1 MNHRFALFF
10 LLASVFASVA
20 SAQSAGELRFCLRSE
35 PKTFDPMLVTD
46 ESSETIRYLTGGVL
60 VRVNRRTQELEPELA
75 ASWKVLDGGR
85 RIQFKL
91 REGII
96 FSDGTPFAADD
107 VAFTMRTL
115 MDPKL
120 NSPTGD
126 AFRSGAGE
134 VTAKVIGTH
143 GVSITFPSPV
153 AGLERLFDQVAIVS
167 SRSMRK
173 ELAVLGPFTVSEH
186 KPGSLVLL
194 RRNPYY
200 WKRDEKG
207 RRLPYLDAIRLE
219 IQQNRE
225 TEVLRFQQGQLH
237 LINSLDAT
245 LFDRLVSQFPAAA
258 RDAGPSLESEQLWFN
273 QAPSSPLPNHKK
285 AWFRSKN
292 FRRAVSEAIHRD
304 DICRLVYLRRA
315 TPAVGPVSPANKFWF
330 NSSLKPH
337 AFNPT
342 SALRRLQQEGFR
354 LEQGVLFD
362 SQKNPVEFSLI
373 TNSGN
378 KARERMATLIQE
390 DLKKIG
396 IRLNVVTLDF
406 PSLIERISR
415 NFNYEACLL
424 GLVNVDLD
432 PNAQMNVWLSSA
444 ANHQWDPNQTSPRT
458 AWEAEIDRLMKM
470 QASSMDPQKRKAA
483 FDKVQQIVWEEAPF
497 VYLVTK
503 NSLAAISTTVRNAA
517 PVVLRP
523 QSYWNAERL
532 YLEAPMAAS
541 R

>member
-1 MNHRFALFF
+1 
-10 LLASVFASVA
+10 
-20 SAQSAGELRFCLRSE
+20 
-35 PKTFDPMLVTD
+35 
-46 ESSETIRYLTGGVL
+46 
-60 VRVNRRTQELEPELA
+60 
-75 ASWKVLDGGR
+75 
-85 RIQFKL
+85 
-91 REGII
+91 
-96 FSDGTPFAADD
+96 
-107 VAFTMRTL
+107 
-115 MDPKL
+115 
-120 NSPTGD
+120 
-126 AFRSGAGE
+126 
-134 VTAKVIGTH
+134 
-143 GVSITFPSPV
+143 
-153 AGLERLFDQVAIVS
+153 
-167 SRSMRK
+167 
-173 ELAVLGPFTVSEH
+173 
-186 KPGSLVLL
+186 LVLL